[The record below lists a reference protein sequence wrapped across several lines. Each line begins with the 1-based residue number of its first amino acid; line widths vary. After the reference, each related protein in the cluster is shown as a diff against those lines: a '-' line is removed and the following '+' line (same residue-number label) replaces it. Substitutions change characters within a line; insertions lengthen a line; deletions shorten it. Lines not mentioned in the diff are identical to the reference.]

1 MAVPPLLPYNA
12 MPLSGSHTNDHLRI
26 SDHFWSNDNTALDII
41 LDRLLKSKRTCET
54 MLKVFEKRAQIEQEY
69 GERLLKLSQI
79 QLLDGEGADS
89 TFGELLESVPTA
101 TEATARAHIDLAQ
114 QIHHL
119 LEVPLAGFIKDQKAV
134 RKATM
139 AEIDKIQNL
148 RYMHMDNVK
157 RARNNYLSVCANLEE
172 MKKHGVDPDCEEM
185 IQMKQKATSV
195 EQEYKL
201 SLGILE
207 SITKSWVEE
216 WRTSCDVFQE
226 LEERKHKYLGGT
238 LNSYANMISNVYTT
252 DDQSC
257 DRIRAAYDN
266 LDSLADIEAFIR
278 IKGTGMSIPETP
290 KYTSFEET
298 EDKPKPT
305 IQMMPRTIREINI
318 PVEDEELR
326 SVNDQLNKLPSIRT
340 TAENNDA
347 SSPPPKRSSTKIAT
361 PATISPPGKEEA
373 PTTAEPTPTHDVV
386 SPLEPSP
393 TKEPPPPSD
402 TELSNEKTLSKE
414 TPDPP
419 QIFKEKLLQKA
430 LPSLPAEK
438 TAPMDNNNN
447 NADIP
452 KAQHRLSYGAY
463 AHGDKSDHR
472 MSQAGTPRIVIPE
485 QQPYADVSYIP
496 HVPSNAPPPQ
506 QLQPTAELEKR
517 ISIVNTSTPSI
528 NFEDS
533 EENKRKEKKK
543 QKNYSMFPF
552 LKKKQDQNGDER
564 TRFSLSNLR
573 GGQKKEQ
580 VKSATSSPIRSRQTS
595 PQSPFFPSNHQH
607 TPSPIDNTNGRFNTM
622 PAKYPSMNHDRASVL
637 EYVQAQWSYDAKIES
652 EMTFSKND
660 ILAVFEKK
668 RDGWWDAQIVQSDN
682 DSNINARGLVPGN
695 FMTSL

>member
-12 MPLSGSHTNDHLRI
+12 MPLSGSYTNDHLRI

-41 LDRLLKSKRTCET
+41 LDRLVKSKRTCET

-79 QLLDGEGADS
+79 RLLDSEDGNN

-119 LEVPLAGFIKDQKAV
+119 LEAPLAGFIKDQKAV
-134 RKATM
+134 RKTTM
-139 AEIDKIQNL
+139 AEVDKIQNL

-185 IQMKQKATSV
+185 IQMKQKAASV

-201 SLGILE
+201 SVGILE
-207 SITKSWVEE
+207 SVTKSWVEE
-216 WRTSCDVFQE
+216 WRTSCDIFQE
-226 LEERKHKYLGGT
+226 LEERKHNYLGGT

-266 LDSLADIEAFIR
+266 LDPVADIETFIR
-278 IKGTGMSIPETP
+278 IKGTSMNIPETL
-290 KYTSFEET
+290 KYTSYEDT

-340 TAENNDA
+340 TTSPMAEKNDA
-347 SSPPPKRSSTKIAT
+347 TLPPLKGSSIKTVASATVSPPEKE
-361 PATISPPGKEEA
+361 SPSV
-373 PTTAEPTPTHDVV
+373 EPDVV
-386 SPLEPSP
+386 SPLVPSP
-393 TKEPPPPSD
+393 IKESSPIKDAPPPN
-402 TELSNEKTLSKE
+402 TALSNEKTLSKE

-419 QIFKEKLLQKA
+419 QVFKEKLLQKA

-438 TAPMDNNNN
+438 TVTMDNNNN
-447 NADIP
+447 AA
-452 KAQHRLSYGAY
+452 KAHHRLSYGAY
-463 AHGDKSDHR
+463 AHDDKASHR

-485 QQPYADVSYIP
+485 QQQYGDVTYGS
-496 HVPSNAPPPQ
+496 HVVSNAPSAP

-517 ISIVNTSTPSI
+517 ISIVNTSTPSMDI
-528 NFEDS
+528 DDH
-533 EENKRKEKKK
+533 EENKRKDKKK

-552 LKKKQDQNGDER
+552 LKKKQDPNGDEK

-573 GGQKKEQ
+573 GQKKDQ
-580 VKSATSSPIRSRQTS
+580 VKSATTSPVRSRQTS
-595 PQSPFFPSNHQH
+595 PQSPFFPSNSQH
-607 TPSPIDNTNGRFNTM
+607 TPTPIDNTNGRFNTM
-622 PAKYPSMNHDRASVL
+622 PAKYPSMHSDRASIL

-660 ILAVFEKK
+660 VLAVFEKK
-668 RDGWWDAQIVQSDN
+668 RDGWWDAQIVHSDN
-682 DSNINARGLVPGN
+682 DCNINARGLVPGN
-695 FMTSL
+695 FMASL